1 MSADIG
7 KLTFLD
13 EARELLTEIEESLL
27 ALESSPDDSG
37 EVARLFRAM
46 HTIKGSGAMFGFD
59 EVARVTHEV
68 ETVFDKVRSGS
79 LPLTTDLLS
88 LTLEAKDHIQGLLD
102 VEDTSPFKERSDS
115 LIARFRLAGGEAPP
129 QAQASPTGEAEADGR
144 RGISPENAKTY
155 WVRYRPAPNTFLNGT
170 NPLAL
175 LEELSGL
182 GRIWIR
188 YHDTDIPALEALDP
202 ELAYCWWDL
211 LLVTDKGE
219 DAIKDVFIFV
229 EDEGGIAISLISDL
243 AMRGGDSEELMNM
256 IEASR
261 DLGRAAVTDKLSTI
275 LASKM
280 TLRGTGVGV
289 VSAQRRSETQER
301 AASSVQSSSIRVD
314 GVRLDNLVNL
324 VGELV
329 IVQSRLSQAV
339 LNKNQQSV
347 RNIAEE
353 LQRLTS
359 EMRDYALGIRMVP
372 IGTMYSTLHRLVR
385 DLSTS
390 LGKRIEF
397 VGEGADTE
405 LDKNV
410 IDKLKDPLVHMLRNS
425 VDHGIESPEK
435 RLAAGKPENGTITLK
450 AGHESGNVVITIQDD
465 GGGIDAEAVRQKALD
480 AGVIA
485 PDAELTPKQI
495 YDLLFL
501 PGLSTAKT
509 VSSVSGRGVGMDVV
523 RKNID
528 ALRGGITLDSAPG
541 EGTTVTVRL
550 PLTLAII
557 DGLQF
562 RVGKEFFIIPLPM
575 IQACQERR
583 VTGAEKE
590 VDVIEMRGDLIPCLS
605 VRKMLNI
612 PGSPPAYERII
623 IAGVDGSLVG
633 LAVDAVVGQQ
643 QAVIKRLSR
652 IYQDVNWVSGTTI
665 NGDGGISL
673 ILDVPHL
680 VRFAAEHFKQFMNA
694 QNQHASTLH

>member
-1 MSADIG
+1 MTADIG
-7 KLTFLD
+7 KMTFLD

-27 ALESSPDDSG
+27 ALESSPDDADQ
-37 EVARLFRAM
+37 VARLFRAM

-59 EVARVTHEV
+59 EIARVTHEV
-68 ETVFDKVRSGS
+68 ETVFDQVRSGQLGLS
-79 LPLTTDLLS
+79 TDLLS
-88 LTLEAKDHIQGLLD
+88 LTLEAKDHIQTLLD
-102 VEDTSPFKERSDS
+102 VEDTTPFTQRSDS
-115 LIARFRLAGGEAPP
+115 LIERFRQAGGEAPAQG
-129 QAQASPTGEAEADGR
+129 QAAPAKEKEAESCRD
-144 RGISPENAKTY
+144 NCKTY
-155 WVRYRPAPNTFLNGT
+155 WVRYRPAPDTFLSGT

-175 LEELSGL
+175 IEELSGL
-182 GRIWIR
+182 GRMWLR
-188 YHDTDIPALEALDP
+188 YHDADIPPLEALSP
-202 ELAYCWWDL
+202 ERAYGWWDL
-211 LLVTDKGE
+211 LLVTNKGE
-219 DAIKDVFIFV
+219 DAIRDVFIFV
-229 EDEGGIAISLISDL
+229 EDEGGVRIRLISEL
-243 AMRGGDSEELMNM
+243 TMRGGDSEELMNM

-261 DLGRAAVTDKLSTI
+261 SLGPDVVADKLSTF
-275 LASKM
+275 LAGK
-280 TLRGTGVGV
+280 TALRGTGVGV
-289 VSAQRRSETQER
+289 VSTQRRTETQEK

-339 LNKNQQSV
+339 LNKNEQAV

-425 VDHGIESPEK
+425 VDHGIENPEK
-435 RLAAGKPENGTITLK
+435 RLAAGKPERGTITLK

-480 AGVIA
+480 AGLIPA
-485 PDAELTPKQI
+485 DAELTPKQV

-501 PGLSTAKT
+501 PGLSTAKS

-528 ALRGGITLDSAPG
+528 ALRGDITLDSTPG
-541 EGTTVTVRL
+541 EGTTVTIRL

-562 RVGKEFFIIPLPM
+562 RVGKEFFIVPLPM

-583 VTGAEKE
+583 VTGEEKE
-590 VDVIEMRGDLIPCLS
+590 VDVIEMRGELIPCLS
-605 VRKMLNI
+605 MRKMLNI
-612 PGSPPAYERII
+612 PGSPPPFERII
-623 IAGVDGSLVG
+623 IAGVDGTLVG

-643 QAVIKRLSR
+643 QAVIKRLNR
-652 IYQDVNWVSGTTI
+652 VYRDVDWVSGTTI

-680 VRFAAEHFKQFMNA
+680 VRFAAVHFKEFMTA
-694 QNQHASTLH
+694 TGRSAATLH